1 MQYIKKFFT
10 IIGLIF
16 RWSWKILATGAAI
29 ITTLF
34 FLSTAAMILF
44 VLLQDKNTTIPDG
57 AALVLAPQGT
67 IQEKKSGKDPLTK
80 MIDAMAEVP
89 KQKGLL
95 LQDILDGIRAA
106 ANDKRIKILVIAPHL
121 LEQASLNQIQ
131 DIGKAIDEFKDSG
144 KKVIAYGDTFSQGQY
159 YLASWADEIYLN
171 PMGSV
176 NLHGLGIFRL
186 YMAELL
192 DKLAINFHVFKVGD
206 FKSALE
212 PFIRNEMSPAAR
224 EANRQWLTS
233 LWDRFCSNVAQHRS
247 IQPKAINHAVN
258 MLMYNMETADGDP
271 ARMALNSSLI
281 DGLKT
286 RIALRK
292 YLKGIVGSNEDN
304 TSFKQID
311 FADYLTTVTGKYS
324 QPLTDQDKV
333 AIIIAQGNI
342 VYGKS
347 SAGQIGSASL
357 TKKIRKA
364 RLNKHIKALV
374 LRIDSGG
381 GSAFAS
387 EMIRQELLLL
397 QEAGKPVVISMGSMA
412 ASGGYWIAADA
423 DRILASATTLTGSI
437 GIFGALPTFEK
448 SLARAGIFSDGV
460 GTTNMA
466 GAGNPTRALP
476 EDFSNAMQAQVER
489 GYRRFIDIVAT
500 GRNMSLADVEQIAEG
515 RVWDG
520 ATALELGLVDQL
532 GGLEDAVSVAT
543 KLAGLPADQAIYLRK
558 PETTSEI
565 LLQSLGSAQAAL
577 TGNQSSLT
585 ILAEKYLEQLV
596 PANGFLSAGD
606 PQHIYS
612 HCLLPGLLLAF

>member
-1 MQYIKKFFT
+1 MPYIKKFFK
-10 IIGLIF
+10 LISLLF
-16 RWSWKILATGAAI
+16 YWVWKILATGAAVV
-29 ITTLF
+29 TTLF
-34 FLSTAAMILF
+34 LLSTAALVLF
-44 VLLQDKNTTIPDG
+44 ILLQDNDITIPDG
-57 AALVLAPQGT
+57 AALVLAPQGN
-67 IQEKKSGKDPLTK
+67 ILEKKAGKDPFVR

-106 ANDKRIKILVIAPHL
+106 ASDQRIKLLVIAPHL
-121 LEQASLNQIQ
+121 LQQASLNQIQ
-131 DIGKAIDEFKDSG
+131 DIGKAINEFKSSG

-176 NLHGLGIFRL
+176 NLHGFGIFRL
-186 YMAELL
+186 YMGKLL
-192 DKLAINFHVFKVGD
+192 EKLAVNFHVFKVGD

-212 PFIRNEMSPAAR
+212 PYIRSNMSPEAR

-233 LWDRFCSNVAQHRS
+233 LWNRFCNNVAGHRS

-258 MLMYNMETADGDP
+258 MLIYNMEAADGDP
-271 ARMALNSSLI
+271 AQMALNSRLV

-286 RIALRK
+286 RIDFRT

-304 TSFKQID
+304 SSFKQVN

-324 QPLTDQDKV
+324 QSLTDQDKV

-342 VYGKS
+342 VYGDS
-347 SAGQIGSASL
+347 SAGQIGSSSL

-387 EMIRQELLLL
+387 EMIRQELLLF
-397 QEAGKPVVISMGSMA
+397 QQAGKPVVISMGSMA

-423 DRILASATTLTGSI
+423 DKILASATTLTGSI
-437 GIFGALPTFEK
+437 GIFGAFPTFEK
-448 SLARAGIFSDGV
+448 SLAWAGVFNDGI

-476 EDFSNAMQAQVER
+476 DDFSNAMQAQVER

-500 GRNMSLADVEQIAEG
+500 GRNMSLAEVEQIAEG

-520 ATALELGLVDQL
+520 ATALELGLIDQL

-543 KLAGLPADQAIYLRK
+543 KLAGLPADQAVYLRS
-558 PETTSEI
+558 PETASQI
-565 LLQSLGSAQAAL
+565 LLQSLGSARTAL
-577 TGNQSSLT
+577 NGNQSALVILT
-585 ILAEKYLEQLV
+585 EKYLGQLL
-596 PANGFLSAGD
+596 PTNGFLSVSD

-612 HCLLPGLLLAF
+612 HCLLPGAALAF

>member
-1 MQYIKKFFT
+1 MKFIKKFFT
-10 IIGLIF
+10 IIGFIF
-16 RWSWKILATGAAI
+16 HWIWKILATGAAI
-29 ITTLF
+29 VTTLF
-34 FLSTAAMILF
+34 FFSTATMLVFI
-44 VLLQDKNTTIPDG
+44 LLQDTSITIPDG

-67 IQEKKSGKDPLTK
+67 ILEKKATKDPVTK
-80 MIDAMAEVP
+80 MIDALAEVP

-106 ANDKRIKILVIAPHL
+106 ANDKRIKLLVIAPHL
-121 LEQASLNQIQ
+121 LEQASLNQVQ
-131 DIGKAIDEFKDSG
+131 DIGRAIDEFKESG
-144 KKVIAYGDTFSQGQY
+144 KKVIAYADTFSQGQY

-176 NLHGLGIFRL
+176 NLHGFGIFRL
-186 YMAELL
+186 YMSELL
-192 DKLAINFHVFKVGD
+192 DKLAVNFHVFKVGS

-212 PFIRNEMSPAAR
+212 PYIRNNMSPAAR

-258 MLMYNMETADGDP
+258 MLIYNMEAADGDP
-271 ARMALNSSLI
+271 ATMAMNSSLI
-281 DGLKT
+281 DGVKT
-286 RIALRK
+286 RIAIRE
-292 YLKGIVGSNEDN
+292 YLKGIVGSNNDN
-304 TSFKQID
+304 SSFKQVN

-324 QPLTDQDKV
+324 QPLADQDKV

-342 VYGKS
+342 VYGDS
-347 SAGQIGSASL
+347 SVGQIGSSSL

-364 RLNKHIKALV
+364 RQNKHIKALV

-387 EMIRQELLLL
+387 EMIRQELLRL
-397 QEAGKPVVISMGSMA
+397 QQAGKPVIISMGSMA

-423 DRILASATTLTGSI
+423 DRILASPSTLTGSI
-437 GIFGALPTFEK
+437 GIFGAFPTFEK
-448 SLARAGIFSDGV
+448 SLALAGVFNDGI

-466 GAGNPTRALP
+466 GAGNPTRPLP

-500 GRNMSLADVEQIAEG
+500 GRGMSLAEVEAIAEG

-532 GGLEDAVSVAT
+532 GGLEDAVAVAT
-543 KLAGLPADQAIYLRK
+543 RLAGLAADQAVYLRN
-558 PETTSEI
+558 PETPSEI
-565 LLQSLGSAQAAL
+565 LLQSLSSAQTAL
-577 TGNQSSLT
+577 GGSQSPLMV
-585 ILAEKYLEQLV
+585 LAERYLSQLV
-596 PANGFLSAGD
+596 PADGFISARD

-612 HCLLPGLLLAF
+612 HCLLPAFALTF